1 MLFSGVA
8 AGIVASRVL
17 PPFIAT
23 LKGRARVRTGEDP
36 FDQLIDDHR
45 QILSLL
51 DNMLEVPDSS
61 PARKARLYMMLKRR
75 LAKHALAEE
84 DVVYPLVRNDSA
96 NGDERRHLYDEHA
109 DMKILLHQ
117 TGEMIRNGESWNETV
132 GMLRSLIREHA
143 EQEEKTIFPEL
154 RRELKEIRW
163 PKISGQISRE
173 EALIL

>member
-8 AGIVASRVL
+8 AGICQPCFTALYRHAERQSQ
-17 PPFIAT
+17 
-23 LKGRARVRTGEDP
+23 GSTGEKP

-109 DMKILLHQ
+109 DMKILAPSN
-117 TGEMIRNGESWNETV
+117 R
-132 GMLRSLIREHA
+132 
-143 EQEEKTIFPEL
+143 
-154 RRELKEIRW
+154 
-163 PKISGQISRE
+163 
-173 EALIL
+173 